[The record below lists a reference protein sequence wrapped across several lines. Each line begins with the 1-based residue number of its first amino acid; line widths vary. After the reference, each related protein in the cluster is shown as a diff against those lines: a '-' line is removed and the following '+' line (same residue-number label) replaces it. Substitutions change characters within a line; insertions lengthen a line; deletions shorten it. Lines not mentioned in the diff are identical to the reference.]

1 MTLHG
6 PYHVVELSTTTN
18 ADPAE
23 DTALS
28 KAASLSMST
37 TCMDKPLFC
46 LVVLMGARLVVPRN
60 VVENTIVLDNTAR
73 TNVKLSYTKDMMKSA
88 DSFEKFQKTL
98 TKTTKKKDRE
108 ASSKALEGMAEA
120 LQTYRTV
127 AGLTGPD
134 GGGNIPSVDEIRRS
148 ACRVQGRHFF

>member
-73 TNVKLSYTKDMMKSA
+73 TKTWENLCMVIVYSDKLIIKGCSVVKLKILGMYPDDLSD
-88 DSFEKFQKTL
+88 
-98 TKTTKKKDRE
+98 
-108 ASSKALEGMAEA
+108 EGM
-120 LQTYRTV
+120 QSVGR
-127 AGLTGPD
+127 GR
-134 GGGNIPSVDEIRRS
+134 IMPSTPWDACYQGIARWLGIGMEEMDE
-148 ACRVQGRHFF
+148 VY